1 MGLSTTWEFE
11 VKNSLPLLSIKLHQP
26 SPPCSPPALGH
37 APLYPQ
43 APVPPGVAS
52 HPPGST
58 IAYPTLGKIPVCE
71 GGAPPAE
78 LGYYASHHPAD
89 RESEDGHK
97 LSAVRDPYEY
107 PDYGAGYGHLTIGM
121 DPGDLKASKD
131 MYDRYAMPPSMGGAL
146 SSLGSLAG
154 HPPSSLY
161 SSPYSPYAHHPSHS
175 PTDPYKSH
183 HGHTQLPKSS
193 PTLSHGSDEGASP
206 TPPHNNNIKG
216 SVNNSNKQVDD
227 SKDPNRVKRP
237 MNAFMVWSRGQR
249 RKMAQ
254 ENPKMHNSEI
264 SKRLGGEWKL
274 LSEADKRPFIDEAKR
289 LRALHM
295 KEHPDYKYR

>member
-1 MGLSTTWEFE
+1 MQ
-11 VKNSLPLLSIKLHQP
+11 NSLPQLSIKLHPP
-26 SPPCSPPALGH
+26 SPPGSPPALGH
-37 APLYPQ
+37 APLYLQ

-161 SSPYSPYAHHPSHS
+161 SCFLTVWPSPFSPGGHWAVSC
-175 PTDPYKSH
+175 DP
-183 HGHTQLPKSS
+183 
-193 PTLSHGSDEGASP
+193 
-206 TPPHNNNIKG
+206 
-216 SVNNSNKQVDD
+216 V
-227 SKDPNRVKRP
+227 
-237 MNAFMVWSRGQR
+237 
-249 RKMAQ
+249 
-254 ENPKMHNSEI
+254 
-264 SKRLGGEWKL
+264 
-274 LSEADKRPFIDEAKR
+274 
-289 LRALHM
+289 
-295 KEHPDYKYR
+295 